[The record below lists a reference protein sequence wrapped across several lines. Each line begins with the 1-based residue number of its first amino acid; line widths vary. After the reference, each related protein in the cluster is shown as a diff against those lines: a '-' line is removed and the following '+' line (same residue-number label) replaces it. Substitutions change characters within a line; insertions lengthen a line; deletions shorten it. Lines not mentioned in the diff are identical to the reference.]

1 MKNRP
6 SYPLFIAAC
15 LAGSGSPAAAQTTQ
29 AQCETITLHAT
40 NSGSGIDRQ
49 IPREIAV
56 QISKPPFSAYNS
68 WRMLNRSTRAATAGQ
83 PFEVQL
89 PSGRAVRVT
98 WRPGPRNDR
107 ALLDFTLLASGSAN
121 ATPLAQTSVRW
132 GESFLIVAHNYQGG
146 NLALATRCTR

>member
-1 MKNRP
+1 MKHRP
-6 SYPLFIAAC
+6 SHLVFVAAC
-15 LAGSGSPAAAQTTQ
+15 LAWPVSSVAQTTQ
-29 AQCETITLHAT
+29 AQCETVTLHST
-40 NSGSGIDRQ
+40 NSGSGIDRR

-56 QISKPPFSAYNS
+56 QVSKPPFSAYNS
-68 WRMLNRSTRAATAGQ
+68 WRMLDRSTRAATAGQ

-107 ALLDFTLLASGSAN
+107 ALLDFALLASGN

-132 GESFLIVAHNYQGG
+132 GEFFIIVAHNYQGG
-146 NLALATRCTR
+146 NLALATRCSR